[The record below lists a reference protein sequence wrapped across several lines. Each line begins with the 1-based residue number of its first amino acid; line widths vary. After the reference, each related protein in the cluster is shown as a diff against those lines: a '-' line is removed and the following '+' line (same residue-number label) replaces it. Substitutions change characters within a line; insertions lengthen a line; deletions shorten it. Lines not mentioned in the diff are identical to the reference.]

1 MSTQQEIPTELK
13 ASGVHRPGPGDPSVE
28 ADISTKTG
36 TILVAAL
43 IVIVA
48 GIFFSALFANALYRS
63 SLKDIRESHGN
74 PSVGGAAIK
83 ARTTSATRA
92 AEGGSVEDEDGNV
105 RHFVPVAQGAALLLA
120 SPNTLAG
127 SSKHQI
133 AKDGA
138 TADIPE
144 LPSYLAVIDPE
155 AAALAAAE
163 EEADAAEEG
172 EEQDEA
178 DADAADQDGA
188 EDADDSATEDEDGD
202 DGDSEEDAE

>member
-1 MSTQQEIPTELK
+1 MSTQQEIPAELK

-28 ADISTKTG
+28 ADISAKSG

-83 ARTTSATRA
+83 ARTTSAKRA

-105 RHFVPVAQGAALLLA
+105 RHFVPVAQGGALLLA